1 MSNAGDGGLTTGV
14 AIIGMAGRFPG
25 ARNIDEYWRNL
36 CDGVESITRLTDVE
50 LTGAGVNAVLLR
62 DPAYVKAAPLLAD
75 IDLFDARFFECSP
88 KESRLMDPQHRLF
101 LETAWEAL
109 EDAGYAARGR
119 TKASGAVGV
128 FGGAGGAISSY
139 LLAYAANYR
148 GLLGAT
154 GGFEHLGNDKDF
166 LATRVSFK
174 LDLKGPSFT
183 VQTACS
189 TSAVAVHLA
198 CQSLLNGECDMALA
212 GGVTI
217 RVPQAA
223 GYLYQEDGIFSPDG
237 HCRAFDA
244 AARGTVFGSGV
255 GIVVLKPLVAAIAG
269 RDSIYAVI
277 RGSAINND
285 GGEKISYTASSLDGQ
300 ADAIIEALAI
310 AGVEPET
317 LAYVEAHGTGTLL
330 GDPLEVAALTRAF
343 RSSTGR
349 RGFCALGSVK
359 TNVGHL
365 EAAAGVAGLIKAV
378 LALKHATVPPSLHFT
393 EPNPRIQFAGSP
405 FYVAS
410 ALTDWPAGAG
420 PRRAG
425 VNSLGIGGTNAFLV
439 LEEAP
444 AAAPRPAEVERPL
457 HVLALSAKSREALW
471 HSVSRYVGHL
481 AAQPPDALPD
491 ICFTA
496 NVGRVHFRHRLAV
509 AASSA
514 AQMRAKLEALAAAT
528 ALPDVELRAEAAG
541 RQVRRAASERP
552 RIAFLFT
559 GQGAQHTGMGEQLYA
574 TEPTFRAALDRCA
587 ELLAGRL
594 DPPLLSVLYPGPGV
608 TSPLDLTAYAQPA
621 LFALQYALCALW
633 RSWGVT
639 PAAVLGHSVGEYAAA
654 CAAGVF
660 SLEDGLLLVAER
672 GRLMQALPS
681 GGVMA
686 AVLADEA
693 RVAAALAPWAGTVS
707 IAALNGPDNTVIS
720 GARQA
725 VLTLIAAFSADG
737 VKSKL
742 LDVSHAFHSPL
753 MDPMLDAFAEAAA
766 GVLCAPPR
774 IRMVSHLPGGP
785 AGELFGD
792 PGYWRRQV
800 REPVRFA
807 AGVETLYREG
817 FDLFVEIGPR
827 PTLLGMA
834 GKILPEG
841 AAALLLPSLRQG
853 RGDWQPMLETLAT
866 LYAEGQAV
874 DWAGFDRH
882 FARRRV
888 HLPTYPFERQRYW
901 LAEGNAPAIV
911 PGRHAVRDAAAPML
925 LGRQLRSPAFSEEVF
940 ESRFSVDALPFL
952 EHHKLHGTVVVPG
965 ASHVSMALTVAAVAL
980 GADACRL
987 ENVEFPQALL
997 LSADGERTV
1006 QMILAPRGDGTR
1018 AFRIVSRHES
1028 TGAPWILHASGEMAA
1043 QRGGE
1048 EAGVLDAG
1056 ARAAIQQRCAEQLS
1070 GMEFYRGFWQAGYQ
1084 LGASFRW
1091 IHQLW
1096 RRDGEVLCRMESPAG
1111 LACGVFQLHP
1121 GLVDACFQATC
1132 AGFPGGVASIIAS
1145 GELYVPF
1152 SLPLWR
1158 FHGRHGRPSGGLW
1171 CHARLRG
1178 PAAADQEMLAFDL
1191 SLWDDGGLLV
1201 AEAADL
1207 RMRRAPRQVLLR
1219 SAQGELADWLYE
1231 VEWRA
1236 EPESC
1241 FPPPPVRSRGVWLIF
1256 ADGAGVGSAL
1266 AGRLAADGDGCVTVL
1281 PGLSY
1286 AAAVDGCVTLDP
1298 SQRSDYQRLVRE
1310 IGRHDPRPLLGA
1322 VHLWGLD
1329 SGAQGEPATAASL
1342 LAGQE
1347 RSCGSVLHL
1356 LRALAATRSPG
1367 AGSPGLWLATR
1378 GAQQVA
1384 EVDGPLTVAQTPVW
1398 GLARVAALEHPEIWG
1413 GIVDLDPQA
1422 ASAAADAHLLHR
1434 ILRQRGGED
1443 FLAQRGGRRYAARL
1457 AHCRPPEVAAK
1468 PLALRSDATYLIS
1481 GGLGGLGLKTAGWM
1495 VERGARHL
1503 VLAGRSDASPA
1514 VAAEIAGLE
1523 RAGAEVVVARADVAV
1538 EAQVAAVLA
1547 EVRRAMPPLAG
1558 VIHAAGVIADG
1569 ILLQQDWEGF
1579 AAVLPAKIGG
1589 AWNLHALTLGA
1600 PLDFFVL
1607 FSSAASLLGSP
1618 GQGNYAAGNAFLD
1631 GLAHHRR
1638 ALGLPALSL
1647 NWGPW
1652 SEVGMAAAVRQR
1664 GERRWASGGMGA
1676 VAPEQGLHLLEQAML
1691 RGSTQVAV
1699 LPFDW
1704 TQLAERLPAGHVPAL
1719 LADLVSAAAAP
1730 AAAGLPSAARVELL
1744 RRLQAAPEPKRHAII
1759 VEHVQEQVATV
1770 LGLDAGERPGLRQGF
1785 AELGLDSLMAIELKN
1800 RFQGTLA
1807 DSLPS
1812 TLIFDY
1818 PTVETLAAYLA
1829 TEVLRPSAAAAAPAA
1844 FAASGEPLVED
1855 LELLSD
1861 EDAEALLLEELALGV
1876 A

>member
-1 MSNAGDGGLTTGV
+1 MSNAGDDGLTAGV

-50 LTGAGVNAVLLR
+50 LASAGVNAAVLR

-109 EDAGYAARGR
+109 EDAGYAARGQA
-119 TKASGAVGV
+119 KASGSVGV

-148 GLLGAT
+148 SLLGAT
-154 GGFEHLGNDKDF
+154 GGFEHLGTDKDF

-174 LDLKGPSFT
+174 LDLKGPSLT

-237 HCRAFDA
+237 HCRAFDS

-255 GIVVLKPLVAAIAG
+255 GIVVLKPLAAAIAG

-277 RGSAINND
+277 KGSAVNND

-300 ADAIIEALAI
+300 ADAIAEALAI
-310 AGVEPET
+310 AGVDPET

-343 RSSTGR
+343 RSSTAR
-349 RGFCALGSVK
+349 QRFCALGSVK

-365 EAAAGVAGLIKAV
+365 EAAAGVASLIKAA
-378 LALKHATVPPSLHFT
+378 LAIKYATVPPSLHFT

-410 ALTDWPAGAG
+410 ALTEWPAGAG

-444 AAAPRPAEVERPL
+444 AVAAQPEELERPL

-471 HSVSRYVGHL
+471 RSVSRYVGHL

-496 NVGRVHFRHRLAV
+496 NVGRVHFRQRLAV
-509 AASSA
+509 AASSV
-514 AQMRAKLEALAAAT
+514 AQMHSKLEALATAT
-528 ALPDVELRAEAAG
+528 MLPDVELRTEVAG
-541 RQVRRAASERP
+541 RQAREAASERP

-559 GQGAQHTGMGEQLYA
+559 GQGSQYTGMGRQLYA
-574 TEPTFRAALDRCA
+574 TEPTFRAALDRSA

-594 DPPLLSVLYPGPGV
+594 DQPLLSVLYPEPGV

-621 LFALQYALCALW
+621 LFALQYALCELW

-639 PAAVLGHSVGEYAAA
+639 PEAVLGHSVGEYAAA

-681 GGVMA
+681 GGAMA
-686 AVLADEA
+686 AVMADEA
-693 RVAAALAPWAGTVS
+693 RVAAALEPWADMVS
-707 IAALNGPDNTVIS
+707 IAALNGRGNTVIS

-725 VLTLIAAFSADG
+725 VLSLMAELSAGG
-737 VKSKL
+737 VESKL

-753 MDPMLDAFAEAAA
+753 MDPMLDGFAEAAA
-766 GVLCAPPR
+766 GVHCAPPR
-774 IRMVSHLPGGP
+774 IRMISHLPGGP
-785 AGELFGD
+785 AGEPFGD
-792 PGYWRRQV
+792 PADWRRQV

-841 AAALLLPSLRQG
+841 AALLLPSLRHG
-853 RGDWQPMLETLAT
+853 RSDWQSVLETLAT

-888 HLPTYPFERQRYW
+888 HLPTYPFERQRHW
-901 LAEGNAPAIV
+901 LAEGAAPAIV
-911 PGRHAVRDAAAPML
+911 PGHHAVRDAAAPML

-965 ASHVSMALTVAAVAL
+965 ASHVSMALTVAAAAL
-980 GADACRL
+980 GADACWL

-997 LSADGERTV
+997 LPAGGERTV

-1028 TGAPWILHASGEMAA
+1028 TGAPWMLHASGEMAV

-1048 EAGVLDAG
+1048 DAGVPDAT
-1056 ARAAIQQRCAEQLS
+1056 ALAAIRQRCAGRIS

-1091 IHQLW
+1091 IQELW
-1096 RRDGEVLCRMESPAG
+1096 RRDGEVLCRMASPAG

-1132 AGFPGGVASIIAS
+1132 AGFPGGVASIIA
-1145 GELYVPF
+1145 GGDIYVPF

-1158 FHGRHGRPSGGLW
+1158 FHGRPSGGLW
-1171 CHARLRG
+1171 CHAQLRG
-1178 PAAADQEMLAFDL
+1178 PAVADQEMLAFDL
-1191 SLWDDGGLLV
+1191 SLWDDGGVMV

-1219 SAQGELADWLYE
+1219 SAQGELANWLYE

-1241 FPPPPVRSRGVWLIF
+1241 FPPPPTRPRGVWLIF
-1256 ADGAGVGSAL
+1256 ADSAGVGSSL
-1266 AGRLAADGDGCVTVL
+1266 SGRLAAEGDGCVTVL
-1281 PGLSY
+1281 PGLGY
-1286 AAAVDGCVTLDP
+1286 AVAADGGVTLDP
-1298 SQRSDYQRLVRE
+1298 SQRADYQRLVRE
-1310 IGRHDPRPLLGA
+1310 IGQHDPRPLLGA
-1322 VHLWGLD
+1322 IHLWGLD
-1329 SGAQGEPATAASL
+1329 GDPGDPTTAASL
-1342 LAGQE
+1342 LARQE
-1347 RSCGSVLHL
+1347 RACGSVLHL
-1356 LRALAATRSPG
+1356 LRALATPAPG
-1367 AGSPGLWLATR
+1367 AGSPALWLATR
-1378 GAQQVA
+1378 GAQQVVA
-1384 EVDGPLTVAQTPVW
+1384 ADRPLTVSQAPVW
-1398 GLARVAALEHPEIWG
+1398 GMARVVALEQPEIWG

-1422 ASAAADAHLLHR
+1422 ASRAADAHLLHR

-1457 AHCRPPEVAAK
+1457 AHCRPPEMAAE
-1468 PLALRSDATYLIS
+1468 PLVLRSDATYLIS
-1481 GGLGGLGLKTAGWM
+1481 GGLGGLGLRTAGWM

-1503 VLAGRSDASPA
+1503 VLVGRSDASPA
-1514 VAAEIAGLE
+1514 AAAGIAELE
-1523 RAGAEVVVARADVAV
+1523 RAGAEVVAARADVAV
-1538 EAQVAAVLA
+1538 EAQIAAVLA
-1547 EVRRAMPPLAG
+1547 EVRRSMPPLAG
-1558 VIHAAGVIADG
+1558 VVHAAGVLADG

-1589 AWNLHALTLGA
+1589 AWNLHALTLGV
-1600 PLDFFVL
+1600 PLDFFLL

-1652 SEVGMAAAVRQR
+1652 SEVGMAAALRER

-1676 VAPEQGLHLLEQAML
+1676 VAPEQGLKLLEQAML

-1704 TQLAERLPAGHVPAL
+1704 PQLAERLPAGHISSL
-1719 LADLVSAAAAP
+1719 LADLVSAAAPP
-1730 AAAGLPSAARVELL
+1730 ATAGLQPAVRVELL
-1744 RRLQAAPEPKRHAII
+1744 RRLQAAPEHKRHGII
-1759 VEHVQEQVATV
+1759 VEHVQEQVALV
-1770 LGLDAGERPGLRQGF
+1770 LGLDAGERPALRQGF

-1818 PTVETLAAYLA
+1818 PTVETLAAYLV
-1829 TEVLRPSAAAAAPAA
+1829 TEVLCPSAVAAAAPAA
-1844 FAASGEPLVED
+1844 FAVSGEPFGAE

-1861 EDAEALLLEELALGV
+1861 EDAEAMLLEELSLG
-1876 A
+1876 AP